1 MYRTREHQLSIYDYL
16 PPYHG
21 ELAGRN
27 RWVRLAEA
35 IDWDAFEREYS
46 GHFGHAGKVALP
58 ARVAY
63 GCLIIRAALGVSDQ
77 ETVALIRESP
87 YLQYFLGFST
97 FTDNVPF
104 SPRSME
110 RFRTR
115 IPAARV
121 REAVALLR
129 RLEAESP
136 ARADAPRPAA
146 LPVQAEAAGES

>member
-63 GCLIIRAALGVSDQ
+63 GCLIIRAALGVSDR

-97 FTDNVPF
+97 FTDDVPF

-129 RLEAESP
+129 RLESESL
-136 ARADAPRPAA
+136 ARSDAPRPAA
-146 LPVQAEAAGES
+146 LPVQAEAAGEG

>member
-63 GCLIIRAALGVSDQ
+63 GCLIIRAALGVSDR

-97 FTDNVPF
+97 FTDDVPF

-146 LPVQAEAAGES
+146 LPVQAEAAGEG